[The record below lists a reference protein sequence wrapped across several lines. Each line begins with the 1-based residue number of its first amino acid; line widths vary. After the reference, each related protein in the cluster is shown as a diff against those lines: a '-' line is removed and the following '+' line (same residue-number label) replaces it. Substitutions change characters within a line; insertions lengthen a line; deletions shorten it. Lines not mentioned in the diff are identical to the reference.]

1 MLGARACRLDQDLI
15 GIDLTR
21 QPPRIGRLGNHR
33 GRDAQKPQAQQHV
46 QDDQGKEQVAAHV
59 DGGSRRF
66 QADPG
71 EYGKAIAERRL
82 REGGGG
88 KAKTPWRIARR
99 GLHPDQ
105 LDLGGVG
112 QGAGMDLS
120 TDTTMEM
127 VFVLKQNEDGTYTLN
142 VDRDALKTSLQTY
155 IDALI
160 PVAVEM
166 IYQQLEDQGMNRADI
181 DEAMAAEGVTV
192 EEYVQQMMDASID
205 VDQMMDGLAD
215 ENESGYFRAAKGKL
229 YLSDKA
235 DTFSDDSCAEYTLSG
250 GTMQWTG
257 GSYELF
263 DNLDDLHVEL
273 PVQWVKQ

>member
-1 MLGARACRLDQDLI
+1 MKRIIAMLLTLMMALSLTACS
-15 GIDLTR
+15 G
-21 QPPRIGRLGNHR
+21 
-33 GRDAQKPQAQQHV
+33 
-46 QDDQGKEQVAAHV
+46 DDNAQVAGTWKWNC
-59 DGGSRRF
+59 DMTEMF
-66 QADPG
+66 Q
-71 EYGKAIAERRL
+71 
-82 REGGGG
+82 EG
-88 KAKTPWRIARR
+88 
-99 GLHPDQ
+99 
-105 LDLGGVG
+105 VN

-120 TDTTMEM
+120 VDATVEM
-127 VFVLKQNEDGTYTLN
+127 VFVLALNEDGTYTLS
-142 VDRDALKTSLQTY
+142 VDRDALAGSVRSYL
-155 IDALI
+155 DAMV

-166 IYQQLEDQGMNRADI
+166 VYQQLEDQGMNRADI

-192 EEYVQQMMDASID
+192 EEYVQQMMDALID

-215 ENESGYFRAAKGKL
+215 ENESGYYRAAKGKL

>member
-1 MLGARACRLDQDLI
+1 MKRIIAVLLTLMMALSLTACS
-15 GIDLTR
+15 G
-21 QPPRIGRLGNHR
+21 
-33 GRDAQKPQAQQHV
+33 
-46 QDDQGKEQVAAHV
+46 DDNAKVAGTWKWNC
-59 DGGSRRF
+59 DMTEMF
-66 QADPG
+66 Q
-71 EYGKAIAERRL
+71 
-82 REGGGG
+82 EG
-88 KAKTPWRIARR
+88 
-99 GLHPDQ
+99 
-105 LDLGGVG
+105 VN
-112 QGAGMDLS
+112 QGAGMDLA
-120 TDTTMEM
+120 TDATMEM
-127 VFVLKQNEDGTYTLN
+127 VFVLKLNEDGTYTLN

-155 IDALI
+155 IDSLVPA
-160 PVAVEM
+160 AVEM

-192 EEYVQQMMDASID
+192 KEYVQ
-205 VDQMMDGLAD
+205 QMMDGLAD

>member
-1 MLGARACRLDQDLI
+1 MKRIIAVLLTLMMALSLTACS
-15 GIDLTR
+15 G
-21 QPPRIGRLGNHR
+21 
-33 GRDAQKPQAQQHV
+33 
-46 QDDQGKEQVAAHV
+46 DDNAKVAGTWKWNC
-59 DGGSRRF
+59 DMTEMF
-66 QADPG
+66 Q
-71 EYGKAIAERRL
+71 
-82 REGGGG
+82 EG
-88 KAKTPWRIARR
+88 
-99 GLHPDQ
+99 
-105 LDLGGVG
+105 VN

-120 TDTTMEM
+120 TDATMEM
-127 VFVLKQNEDGTYTLN
+127 VFVLKLNEDGTYTLN

-155 IDALI
+155 IDSLI

-192 EEYVQQMMDASID
+192 EEYVQ
-205 VDQMMDGLAD
+205 QMMDGLAD

-263 DNLDDLHVEL
+263 DNLDDLHVKL

>member
-1 MLGARACRLDQDLI
+1 MKRIIAVLLTLMMALSLTACS
-15 GIDLTR
+15 G
-21 QPPRIGRLGNHR
+21 
-33 GRDAQKPQAQQHV
+33 
-46 QDDQGKEQVAAHV
+46 DDNAKVAGTWKWNC
-59 DGGSRRF
+59 DITELF
-66 QADPG
+66 Q
-71 EYGKAIAERRL
+71 
-82 REGGGG
+82 EG
-88 KAKTPWRIARR
+88 
-99 GLHPDQ
+99 
-105 LDLGGVG
+105 VN

-120 TDTTMEM
+120 TDATMEM
-127 VFVLKQNEDGTYTLN
+127 VFVLKLNEDGTYTLN
-142 VDRDALKTSLQTY
+142 
-155 IDALI
+155 
-160 PVAVEM
+160 
-166 IYQQLEDQGMNRADI
+166 EDQGMNRADI

-192 EEYVQQMMDASID
+192 KEYVQQMMDASID

>member
-1 MLGARACRLDQDLI
+1 MKRIIAVLLTLMMALSLTACS
-15 GIDLTR
+15 G
-21 QPPRIGRLGNHR
+21 
-33 GRDAQKPQAQQHV
+33 
-46 QDDQGKEQVAAHV
+46 DDNAQVAGTWKWNC
-59 DGGSRRF
+59 DITELF
-66 QADPG
+66 Q
-71 EYGKAIAERRL
+71 
-82 REGGGG
+82 
-88 KAKTPWRIARR
+88 
-99 GLHPDQ
+99 
-105 LDLGGVG
+105 
-112 QGAGMDLS
+112 
-120 TDTTMEM
+120 
-127 VFVLKQNEDGTYTLN
+127 
-142 VDRDALKTSLQTY
+142 
-155 IDALI
+155 
-160 PVAVEM
+160 
-166 IYQQLEDQGMNRADI
+166 
-181 DEAMAAEGVTV
+181 EGVTV

>member
-1 MLGARACRLDQDLI
+1 MKRIIAVLLTLMMALSLTACS
-15 GIDLTR
+15 G
-21 QPPRIGRLGNHR
+21 
-33 GRDAQKPQAQQHV
+33 
-46 QDDQGKEQVAAHV
+46 DDNAKVAGTWKWNC
-59 DGGSRRF
+59 DMTEMF
-66 QADPG
+66 Q
-71 EYGKAIAERRL
+71 
-82 REGGGG
+82 EG
-88 KAKTPWRIARR
+88 
-99 GLHPDQ
+99 
-105 LDLGGVG
+105 VN

-120 TDTTMEM
+120 TDATMEM
-127 VFVLKQNEDGTYTLN
+127 VFVLKLNEDGTYTLN

-181 DEAMAAEGVTV
+181 DEAMAAEG
-192 EEYVQQMMDASID
+192 
-205 VDQMMDGLAD
+205 
-215 ENESGYFRAAKGKL
+215 KL

>member
-1 MLGARACRLDQDLI
+1 MKRIIAVLLTLMMALSLTACS
-15 GIDLTR
+15 G
-21 QPPRIGRLGNHR
+21 
-33 GRDAQKPQAQQHV
+33 
-46 QDDQGKEQVAAHV
+46 DDNAKVAGTWKWNC
-59 DGGSRRF
+59 DITELF
-66 QADPG
+66 Q
-71 EYGKAIAERRL
+71 
-82 REGGGG
+82 EG
-88 KAKTPWRIARR
+88 
-99 GLHPDQ
+99 
-105 LDLGGVG
+105 VN

-120 TDTTMEM
+120 TDATMEM
-127 VFVLKQNEDGTYTLN
+127 VFVLKLNEDGTYTLN

-155 IDALI
+155 IDSLI

-192 EEYVQQMMDASID
+192 EEYVQQMMD
-205 VDQMMDGLAD
+205 GLAD
-215 ENESGYFRAAKGKL
+215 ENESGYYRAAKGKL